1 MPVPS
6 SLPKNTLEF
15 LASFVDTVKTN
26 PQTLQHPELGFFKDY
41 LLSLG
46 ATLPTEVS
54 PKSANADG
62 CAKGCCPATGK
73 HGHGH
78 GHGGHGHG
86 QRDSVPETKAAA
98 PEESS
103 ESSDDEEE
111 DDAGR
116 VAPDSPPYPTLP
128 TFGGEGDWEK
138 AGALKQQGQEAIR
151 NNNYD
156 QAVDFYSQ
164 ALAHQASGMTLTKR
178 AAALL
183 DCTPPR
189 PNASV
194 SDCDCALS
202 QNPDSAKAMK
212 VRGKAHRMLGN
223 YVKAAADLRKGQS
236 YDFDPTT
243 AALLKEV
250 EQFAT
255 KIEGRLNKKRL
266 VKEAKEREDKLAA
279 RKAAAVARKRRQEE
293 AEQAAE
299 QAAHGHGHSHG
310 GNACNG
316 DHSAQGGMPG
326 GMPSGGMPGGF
337 KMPGMGGGGMPQ
349 MPAGMDMGKMMGMM
363 QDPEVMG
370 KDGLA
375 VVLLW
380 GGGVI
385 VGCQVVF
392 RSLFFFSFFLF
403 SLPAAMIQNPKVMAA
418 MQAMMTGGAPDLSDP
433 DVAAAMALFQKKMPG
448 MMPGGGEK
456 FSQEEFDSQKP
467 SGGGGGGGPE
477 FTSDDVD

>member
-1 MPVPS
+1 VKRPPISFFIIFDDVVDYLSIRCTRLKKQGTHSTPNMPVPS

-266 VKEAKEREDKLAA
+266 VKEAKEQEDKLAA

-326 GMPSGGMPGGF
+326 GMPSGGMPGGGMPGGMPGGF

-370 KDGLA
+370 KDGS
-375 VVLLW
+375 LLSCC
-380 GGGVI
+380 GVA
-385 VGCQVVF
+385 G
-392 RSLFFFSFFLF
+392 
-403 SLPAAMIQNPKVMAA
+403 
-418 MQAMMTGGAPDLSDP
+418 
-433 DVAAAMALFQKKMPG
+433 
-448 MMPGGGEK
+448 
-456 FSQEEFDSQKP
+456 
-467 SGGGGGGGPE
+467 
-477 FTSDDVD
+477 